1 MSVAA
6 LLLYQFMYHPP
17 TYDQLHVH
25 GKTKLQ
31 QVAELDYAGMVL
43 FTVGMAPFLVGLSW
57 GGTVHPWKSAQVL
70 CTLLFGIAI
79 LAAPVA
85 HGMLV
90 NAITYR
96 SALTD
101 FLEAF
106 LVKQNALIPVRLF
119 RNIGYVAVVACATI
133 AAMIYY
139 SMTILWPTVIGT
151 VYSADILT
159 IGWQSSVVGGGILL
173 GQIMGRFAL
182 SYIPKVKYHTIIT
195 SCLAF
200 AFVTS
205 LSSIS
210 QNNHAAFIALG
221 VLGCAATG
229 FVDDITFP
237 GVTLVVEPQDIG
249 LASGILG
256 SIRACG
262 GAVAQALHVSVL
274 QNNIGIY
281 LPEYVTP
288 AALSAGLPS
297 SSLPALFDGI
307 TAGSFSDVTN
317 INPDII
323 QVVGAQVTRAY
334 MSSFKIVFYVTTP
347 FRALLILAACFVP
360 NMEMYLG
367 ENVVK
372 RLQNISGSERTRT
385 ASVVDCE
392 KGAENSV

>member
-1 MSVAA
+1 
-6 LLLYQFMYHPP
+6 MYHPP

-25 GKTKLQ
+25 GKAKLQ
-31 QVAELDYAGMVL
+31 EVAEPDYTGMVL
-43 FTVGMAPFLVGLSW
+43 FTVGVALFLVGLSW

-79 LAAPVA
+79 LAALFA

-90 NAITYR
+90 NASTYL
-96 SALTD
+96 SALME

-106 LVKQNALIPVRLF
+106 LVKQNALIPVRLC

-139 SMTILWPTVIGT
+139 SMTILWPTIIGT
-151 VYSADILT
+151 VYSAEILT
-159 IGWQSSVVGGGILL
+159 IGWQTSVGGGILL
-173 GQIMGRFAL
+173 GQIMGGFAL

-200 AFVTS
+200 AFITS

-210 QNNHAAFIALG
+210 QNNHAAFIALS
-221 VLGCAATG
+221 VLGCAAIG

-237 GVTLVVEPQDIG
+237 GVTLVIEPQDIG

-317 INPDII
+317 INPDVI

-334 MSSFKIVFYVTTP
+334 MSSFNIVFYVTTP

-367 ENVVK
+367 ENVAK
-372 RLQNISGSERTRT
+372 RLQSISGSERSRT